1 MDGLERPSYRNKRT
15 MPHQLAELQQLLS
28 DPTYWQKPSTLIAV
42 GCGIVTMLLVMRMLF
57 NRRRPSLRDGAR
69 AATNDNPTG
78 QRVVDAAVN
87 PGDRTGPTS
96 DSGGVFGP
104 LTPAL
109 AAQLPESE
117 KERRE
122 FGQMLRA
129 AGLYSPTARASVY
142 AYRFLLMV
150 FPLVVAGILAI
161 ASPKEQQWK
170 FMVGGAI
177 LAATLSIVPRMYV
190 YLRKQSRL
198 AQINAGL
205 ADMLDMLSMCVG
217 GGMALPSSLEHVAK
231 NLANHPALAEELLI
245 LKKHTEVHSL
255 KFALADFA
263 NRIDTPEVRQ
273 VATLLARGDSLG
285 VSISGNLLDQAD
297 HFRNTRKQMATLQA
311 NRTPIFLTF
320 PLLFCFAPAVLILLM
335 SPAFLELGDFFN
347 GSDNPLAR
355 NSTLSTQRIADTISE
370 LDQGTGR

>member
-1 MDGLERPSYRNKRT
+1 
-15 MPHQLAELQQLLS
+15 MPQQLAEIQTLLT
-28 DPTYWQKPSTLIAV
+28 DPTFWQKPSTLFAV
-42 GCGIVTMLLVMRMLF
+42 GCGIVSMLLVMRMLF
-57 NRRRPSLRDGAR
+57 KKRPASETAP
-69 AATNDNPTG
+69 ATPD
-78 QRVVDAAVN
+78 
-87 PGDRTGPTS
+87 DRT
-96 DSGGVFGP
+96 SGGVFGP
-104 LTPAL
+104 LTPAM

-122 FGQMLRA
+122 FGQMLKQ
-129 AGLYSPTARASVY
+129 AGMYSPTARTSVY

-161 ASPKEQQWK
+161 ASPQEQQWK
-170 FMVGGAI
+170 FLLGGAI
-177 LAATLSIVPRMYV
+177 VAATLSIVPRMYV
-190 YLRKQSRL
+190 YVRKQSRL
-198 AQINAGL
+198 AEINAGL

-217 GGMALPSSLEHVAK
+217 GGMALPASLDHVAK
-231 NLANHPALAEELLI
+231 NLTNHPALAEELLI
-245 LKKHTEVHSL
+245 LKKHAEVHSL

-273 VATLLARGDSLG
+273 VSTLLARGDSLG

-335 SPAFLELGDFFN
+335 SPAFLELGDFFGN
-347 GSDNPLAR
+347 SDNPLNN